1 MKKSNSKQKA
11 QSAFKKLGAVALI
24 TATIFFVACNQ
35 AGGGGNT
42 DGGGEG
48 GKLTPT
54 PTPKPKHAIT
64 FNVDGANGKIK
75 AKAEGMATETEK
87 SPISVEED
95 KTVTFTAT
103 ADYFYRVK
111 EWKVDGKPI
120 ADVGKSNTYTHTV
133 KKPVTITVSFEA
145 IPEYAITFSVEGT
158 NGTLKA
164 MINGEEITSGT
175 EIEEGK
181 TVTFTAM
188 PEASYRVKE
197 WKVDGKPVADAG
209 KSNTYAH
216 TVTKVATITVSFELT
231 PKHAIT
237 FSVDGANGK
246 LTAKADGIDET
257 ETSPLTVEEGKTIT
271 FTATANAG
279 YKVKEWKVDDTALQ
293 DNKENTYTHTVTQA
307 STIKVSFELLPAG
320 TAILT
325 LDPNKL
331 SIRVTAKTADGS
343 TINVKGCT
351 VATLASDSQTTLT
364 ATDTKIVLKG
374 KITELDCNWNK
385 LVALNVQGLTAL
397 QKLNC
402 ALNQLPE
409 LNVQGLTA
417 LQKLDCSYNHQLT
430 SLNASGCTSL
440 QELDYRENEKL
451 ASLDAHGCTALEH
464 IRLDNDQ
471 LTSLNVSGCIS
482 LQSLSCPSLNNKLT
496 SLNASGCTSLKELSC
511 SSNDHL
517 TALNVQGCTSLQKLY
532 CYLNKLTALDVSG
545 LTSLQRLRCHGN
557 QLTEL
562 NIQGCTALK
571 ELDCYGNQL
580 NVQAMTKLLNA
591 LPQCNASNKGETKL
605 YTEKTYWVEG
615 NCKNYTKPAELKAAF
630 DDAKNRNWELK
641 KINAYGGSE
650 DL

>member
-1 MKKSNSKQKA
+1 MKKGNSTKKA
-11 QSAFKKLGAVALI
+11 LGAFKKLGAVALI
-24 TATIFFVACNQ
+24 TATLAMCFTACNQ
-35 AGGGGNT
+35 TGGTGGGG
-42 DGGGEG
+42 
-48 GKLTPT
+48 GKPTPT

-64 FNVDGANGKIK
+64 FSVDGTPANGKLK
-75 AKAEGMATETEK
+75 AKADGIDETET
-87 SPISVEED
+87 SPINVEEG

-145 IPEYAITFSVEGT
+145 IPEYAITFSVEGA

-181 TVTFTAM
+181 TVTFTAT

-197 WKVDGKPVADAG
+197 WKVDGKPVAESG

-216 TVTKVATITVSFELT
+216 IVTKVATITVSFELT

-237 FSVDGANGK
+237 FSVDGANGT
-246 LTAKADGIDET
+246 LTAKVDEGKIVT
-257 ETSPLTVEEGKTIT
+257 GEEVEEGKTIT

-293 DNKENTYTHTVTQA
+293 DNKENTYTHTVTQPA
-307 STIKVSFELLPAG
+307 TIKVSFELLPAG

-331 SIRVTAKTADGS
+331 SIKVKAKTADGS
-343 TINVKGCT
+343 SINVKGCT
-351 VATLASDSQTTLT
+351 VSTLASGTETTLT

-374 KITELDCNWNK
+374 KIIELDCNWNK

-397 QKLNC
+397 QKLSCFGNK
-402 ALNQLPE
+402 LTE

-471 LTSLNVSGCIS
+471 LTSLN
-482 LQSLSCPSLNNKLT
+482 
-496 SLNASGCTSLKELSC
+496 ASGCTSLKELSC

-545 LTSLQRLRCHGN
+545 LTSLQRLWCHGN

-571 ELDCYGNQL
+571 ELDCYFNKL
-580 NVQAMTKLLNA
+580 DATAMTKLLNA
-591 LPQCNASNKGETKL
+591 LPQCNASNKGEAKL
-605 YTEKTYWVEG
+605 YTEKTYRVEG
-615 NCKNYTKPAELKAAF
+615 NCKDFSNPPELKAAF
-630 DDAKNRNWELK
+630 DDAKNRNWKLK

>member
-1 MKKSNSKQKA
+1 MKKSNSKSKA
-11 QSAFKKLGAVALI
+11 QSAFWKLGAVALI
-24 TATIFFVACNQ
+24 TATLAVCFTACNQ
-35 AGGGGNT
+35 TGGGG
-42 DGGGEG
+42 GGGG
-48 GKLTPT
+48 GKPTPTPT

-64 FNVDGANGKIK
+64 FSVDSTTPNGKLT
-75 AKAEGMATETEK
+75 AKADGIDETST
-87 SPISVEED
+87 SPINVEEG
-95 KTVTFTAT
+95 KTVTFTAI

-271 FTATANAG
+271 FTATADAG

-351 VATLASDSQTTLT
+351 VATLASGTETTLT

-385 LVALNVQGLTAL
+385 LVALA
-397 QKLNC
+397 
-402 ALNQLPE
+402 
-409 LNVQGLTA
+409 
-417 LQKLDCSYNHQLT
+417 
-430 SLNASGCTSL
+430 
-440 QELDYRENEKL
+440 R
-451 ASLDAHGCTALEH
+451 
-464 IRLDNDQ
+464 
-471 LTSLNVSGCIS
+471 
-482 LQSLSCPSLNNKLT
+482 
-496 SLNASGCTSLKELSC
+496 
-511 SSNDHL
+511 
-517 TALNVQGCTSLQKLY
+517 
-532 CYLNKLTALDVSG
+532 
-545 LTSLQRLRCHGN
+545 
-557 QLTEL
+557 
-562 NIQGCTALK
+562 
-571 ELDCYGNQL
+571 
-580 NVQAMTKLLNA
+580 
-591 LPQCNASNKGETKL
+591 
-605 YTEKTYWVEG
+605 
-615 NCKNYTKPAELKAAF
+615 
-630 DDAKNRNWELK
+630 
-641 KINAYGGSE
+641 
-650 DL
+650 